1 MLRNSDY
8 EQQFILSDYSQFLK
22 HAFAAIIVEKDY
34 VYLSNIVDIIAN
46 I

>member
-1 MLRNSDY
+1 MT
-8 EQQFILSDYSQFLK
+8 DYSQFLK

-34 VYLSNIVDIIAN
+34 VYLSNIIDIITN